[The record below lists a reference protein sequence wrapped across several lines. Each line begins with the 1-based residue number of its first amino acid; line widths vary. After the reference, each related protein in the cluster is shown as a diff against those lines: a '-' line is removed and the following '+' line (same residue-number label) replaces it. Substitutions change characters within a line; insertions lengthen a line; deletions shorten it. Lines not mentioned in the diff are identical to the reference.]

1 MVDLNRFKKKSQCD
15 LFVCFIIAA
24 MQIQISVL
32 MSLLVLFNSTR
43 ETGLLMPVTFFTA
56 VK

>member
-1 MVDLNRFKKKSQCD
+1 MVDLNRFKKSQCD

-32 MSLLVLFNSTR
+32 MSLLLLFNSTR

>member
-1 MVDLNRFKKKSQCD
+1 MVDLNHFQKSQCD

-24 MQIQISVL
+24 TRIQISVL
-32 MSLLVLFNSTR
+32 MSLMLLFNLTC

>member
-1 MVDLNRFKKKSQCD
+1 MVDLNRFKKSQCD

-24 MQIQISVL
+24 TQIQISVL